1 MAGRA
6 HGGSSQVC
14 GARDRKPCAIGHAQ
28 LRARLARLEG
38 STIGDSGDHGSGVS
52 WCQPKSALGRSSLRR
67 AGAAARQCRR
77 RARVPRV
84 LETIQAMARRYASTR
99 PLASACC
106 AARRA
111 AGQVRLNSCRVGSE
125 FIRSCGSSVRRSRA
139 AGIRRG
145 LLPPGSLGSA
155 RGGVCRVRHRLG
167 SSRTA
172 LQAPLASARLPR
184 RRQRSSAA
192 AFRQGGLDAS
202 AKATLW

>member
-1 MAGRA
+1 MGQEALRHRARTAARPARSAGRLDNRGLWGPWLWRLVVPT
-6 HGGSSQVC
+6 GG
-14 GARDRKPCAIGHAQ
+14 RR
-28 LRARLARLEG
+28 
-38 STIGDSGDHGSGVS
+38 
-52 WCQPKSALGRSSLRR
+52 LGRSSCG
-67 AGAAARQCRR
+67 AQGAAARQCRR

-192 AFRQGGLDAS
+192 AFRQGLDAS